1 MERRDVVKNPYG
13 GKPGGGIS
21 LPPYY
26 RPTPSVLSRANY
38 FPGVEKLGKDEM
50 RISFVGSCPF
60 PPRRSQAGTAIM
72 VELGNGDRF
81 FFDFGPGCLKN
92 IVAMQVPVQLV
103 QDIFLSHLHVDHY
116 HDLSYLLPFSAWA
129 GRWKPLRVHGPSGRT
144 PELGTKA
151 MIAGMKQMMRW
162 HLDNFDACPIGD
174 GYEVEVNEF
183 DWKDDNGVCY
193 DKDGVQIRHW
203 RRSHIKDGASA
214 YRLDWNGLS
223 FVWTGDGRPDENTLK
238 YAKGV
243 DVFVS
248 ELQQDLPVLQSMKF
262 GIPEA
267 IANYTVDTSHS
278 PHYAVGYMMKQINP
292 RAGMVTHLTYDE
304 DVVAETVAGVR
315 THWDGLFLFGAPD
328 VAVVNVTKDA
338 IWYRMA
344 ALPEAAGA
352 VPPMRELM
360 EKAAAAGVPLP
371 KEIVFPNPRLPRE
384 QQQEQATRDAEIDP
398 KKYYPPDVARELL
411 TQWPNNFTIDLEKM
425 LGPQQ
430 KP

>member
-1 MERRDVVKNPYG
+1 MAQKNPYG

-26 RPTPSVLSRANY
+26 MPTPSVMSRSNY
-38 FPGVEKLGKDEM
+38 FPGTEKIGKDEM
-50 RISFVGSCPF
+50 RISFVGSCPY
-60 PPRRSQAGTAIM
+60 PPRRSQAGTCIM

-92 IVAMQVPVQLV
+92 IVAMQVPIQLV
-103 QDIFLSHLHVDHY
+103 NDIFITHLHVDHY
-116 HDLSYLLPFSAWA
+116 HDLSYLLPFRALY
-129 GRWKPLRVHGPSGRT
+129 GGFTPLRVNGPSGRT

-151 MIAGMKQMMRW
+151 MVAGMKQMLRW
-162 HLDNFDACPIGD
+162 HLEAFDASPIGD

-183 DWKDDNGVCY
+183 DWKDDNGLCY
-193 DKDGVQIRHW
+193 DKNGVQIRHW
-203 RRSHIKDGASA
+203 RRSHVKDGASG

-223 FVWTGDGRPDENTLK
+223 FVWTGDGRPDELTLK

-248 ELQQDLPVLQSMKF
+248 ELHHDLPALQALKN
-262 GIPEA
+262 GAPET
-267 IANYTVDTSHS
+267 IMSYGVDIHHS

-292 RAGMVTHLTYDE
+292 RAGMVTHLAWDD
-304 DVVAETVAGVR
+304 DVIAETVAGVR
-315 THWDGLFLFGAPD
+315 THWDGLFLVGAPD

-344 ALPEAAGA
+344 VLPEASGA
-352 VPPMRELM
+352 VSPMREMM

-371 KEIVFPNPRLPRE
+371 KKFVYPNPRLPRE
-384 QQQEQATRDAEIDP
+384 QQQEQATRDNEIDP
-398 KKYYPPDVARELL
+398 KKYYPPDVARELV
-411 TQWPNNFTIDLEKM
+411 TQWPKDFTLDIEKM
-425 LGPQQ
+425 LAP
-430 KP
+430 KPDDK